1 MKTSPYYCDICKKYF
16 EKKKQ
21 LLEHATMVHP
31 GVPILSTKPD
41 ETADQSVMDASAEP
55 HFQTIHG
62 QSPPSLPSLSLLSL
76 SLPFLS
82 LPPPIWLPANPD
94 FDLDIDSGYRTN
106 DKSSWQ
112 RRGRQSADYH
122 HTSGGWQRARPR
134 LSNSQPVR
142 RRGGDNCPHRVSRP
156 QSSHRRMYL
165 HLLLVIIVYSVWSRR
180 FPSVISSLL

>member
-1 MKTSPYYCDICKKYF
+1 MNTNIRLTTST
-16 EKKKQ
+16 
-21 LLEHATMVHP
+21 ATPTRREAVQEQTMP
-31 GVPILSTKPD
+31 SCSSLPRKFIGLSPSIISLHISLTLCL
-41 ETADQSVMDASAEP
+41 
-55 HFQTIHG
+55 
-62 QSPPSLPSLSLLSL
+62 SLPSYRALSPLLPFLSL

-112 RRGRQSADYH
+112 RRGRQSADFH